1 MDETAEWP
9 AQLPVPGRGAHR
21 SVEHGA
27 CVMEYAALLSGREHT
42 DHPAAVHPL
51 LAALC
56 RRLND
61 AVGDDVRAETR
72 AAGAGTDRD
81 AHRRGRGTAGPASGA
96 IVEVLRRAP
105 GAPRVL
111 RGRTGAPDGRTSRRT
126 VRTTRL
132 DPGAGGG
139 TAVLDRPVGRRRSTG
154 CRWPAWMLGPSS
166 PRPFMQAGSLCS
178 DRAMVELLEEMVH
191 EVRAAQGLPP
201 VATSGPARTAAP
213 GVIDGIGG
221 AGAD

>member
-27 CVMEYAALLSGREHT
+27 CVMEYAALLSGQEHT
-42 DHPAAVHPL
+42 DRPETVHPL

-61 AVGDDVRAETR
+61 SVGDDVRAGLVRLAPALIGTAQSR
-72 AAGAGTDRD
+72 AGDRGAGT
-81 AHRRGRGTAGPASGA
+81 GA
-96 IVEVLRRAP
+96 IAEVLRRHLARH
-105 GAPRVL
+105 GLRVDVPRPAAV
-111 RGRTGAPDGRTSRRT
+111 GD
-126 VRTTRL
+126 RL

-139 TAVLDRPVGRRRSTG
+139 TAVLDRSDPTSAVDAFRWRRRV
-154 CRWPAWMLGPSS
+154 LE
-166 PRPFMQAGSLCS
+166 PFLTTTFAQARSLCS

-201 VATSGPARTAAP
+201 VATSGPARTATP

-221 AGAD
+221 AVAD